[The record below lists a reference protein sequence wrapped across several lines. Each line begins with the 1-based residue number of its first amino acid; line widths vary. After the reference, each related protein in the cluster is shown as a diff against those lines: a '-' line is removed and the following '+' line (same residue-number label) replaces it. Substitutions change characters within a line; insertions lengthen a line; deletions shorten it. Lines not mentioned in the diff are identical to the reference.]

1 MIAAYCVLTSFL
13 AVSDAFLAPKPILS
27 FPNVIMKAMTISTK
41 KELLPGIEAI
51 DKSNENLVK
60 LLDPLTAQPY
70 FRYYSVDILASC
82 EYMPQELFECYT
94 QSCEIYPEDTEAVS
108 VKWIRAKKK

>member
-1 MIAAYCVLTSFL
+1 ML
-13 AVSDAFLAPKPILS
+13 
-27 FPNVIMKAMTISTK
+27 KAMTISSN

-51 DKSNENLVK
+51 DKSNENLVM
-60 LLDPLTAQPY
+60 LLDPLTEQPY

-94 QSCEIYPEDTEAVS
+94 QSCEIYPEDAEAVS
-108 VKWIRAKKK
+108 VDRTSGRLYYLLFSKPGTWHSKKCPE